1 MAEPF
6 KNLLNKQVI
15 ETMAEHFQSQWS
27 GLDVKGFIATATY
40 NLDSLELKART
51 ERITETMIE
60 YLPADFEKAV
70 KIMFASL
77 GPPSSNDISA
87 STVNAKG
94 ISGWAIMPMTHYV
107 ALRGHDHFDLSMKLF
122 KEMTKRCSAE
132 FGIRFFIQASPEK
145 TLTVLKTWTT
155 DDNHHVRCLVSEGT
169 RPRLPWATRL
179 PLFIKDPSAV
189 IDLLERLKD
198 DDEEYVRRSVANN
211 LNDIAKDHPDLVA
224 DIAAQWLK
232 EASQERQR
240 LIRHA
245 CRTLIKNG
253 HKKTLAILGYKP
265 AKIKHASIDILTPN
279 IVFGDALQFT
289 LSIDSDLNQDQDL
302 IIDYIIHH
310 QKANGSTTPKVF
322 KWRTTTLA
330 AKKMLTSTKKHA
342 IKKITTRMYYP
353 GLHTVEIMVNGV
365 SVAAADFQLLMPNAS
380 E

>member
-15 ETMAEHFQSQWS
+15 ETMAKHFQSQWS
-27 GLDVKGFIATATY
+27 GFDVKGFITAATY

-51 ERITETMIE
+51 ERITETMFE
-60 YLPADFEKAV
+60 YLPADFEQSA
-70 KIMFASL
+70 KIMLASL
-77 GPPSSNDISA
+77 GPSIGNAISA
-87 STVNAKG
+87 NTVDAKG
-94 ISGWAIMPMTHYV
+94 ITGWAIIPMTRYV
-107 ALRGHDHFDLSMKLF
+107 GLHGHDHFDLSMTLF

-132 FGIRFFIQASPEK
+132 FGIRFFILASPEK
-145 TLTVLKTWTT
+145 TLTVLKSWTS
-155 DDNHHVRCLVSEGT
+155 DDNHHVRRLVSEGI
-169 RPRLPWATRL
+169 RPRLPWAMRL

-198 DDEEYVRRSVANN
+198 DGEEYVRRSVANN

-224 DIAAQWLK
+224 HIAAQWLK
-232 EASQERQR
+232 GASPERQR
-240 LIRHA
+240 MIRHA

-253 HKKTLAILGYKP
+253 HTKTLAVLGYKP
-265 AKIKHASIDILTPN
+265 AKLKQTSIDILTPN
-279 IVFGDALQFT
+279 VVFGDALQFT
-289 LSIDSDLNQDQDL
+289 LTISSDLKQDQDL

-322 KWRTTTLA
+322 KWRTTTLV
-330 AKKMLTSTKKHA
+330 AKNTLTSTKKHT
-342 IKKITTRMYYP
+342 IKKITTRVYYP
-353 GLHTVEIMVNGV
+353 GRHTVEVKVNGI